1 MISNQILQN
10 TIEGLKSI
18 TRVELCI
25 MDIDGKVVAMT
36 ADEMEKCSKP
46 VAEFAK
52 SPADSQELQGYQ
64 FFKIFD
70 EQQLEYILIAG
81 GIGED
86 VYMIGKLAA
95 FQIQN
100 LLVAYKERFDKDNF
114 IKNLLLDNLL
124 LVDIYNRAKKLHID
138 TEVKR
143 VIFIIETSHEKDSAA
158 LDNVRNLLGGKAKDF
173 VTAVDERNIIVVKE
187 LSEKDGSREL
197 ARMAREM
204 LTILRE
210 DSGDEQMHI
219 AYGTVVNDIKEV
231 SKSYKEAKLAL
242 DVGKIFYV
250 EKDIV
255 AYSSLGIGR
264 LIYQLPLPLCKMF
277 IKEIFEGKFPD
288 EFDEETLAT
297 INKFF
302 ENSLNVSET
311 SRQLYIHRNTLVY
324 RLDKLQKSTGLD
336 LRVFED
342 AITFKIALMVV
353 KYMKYMET
361 LEY

>member
-18 TRVELCI
+18 TRIDLGV
-25 MDIDGKVVAMT
+25 MDTDGKTLATTFPEPGDYENAVLSFV
-36 ADEMEKCSKP
+36 E
-46 VAEFAK
+46 
-52 SPADSQELQGYQ
+52 SPAESQVIQGYQ
-64 FFKIFD
+64 FFKIYD
-70 EQQLEYILIAG
+70 EHQLEYILIANG
-81 GIGED
+81 GSED
-86 VYMIGKLAA
+86 VYMVGKIAA

-158 LDNVRNLLGGKAKDF
+158 LDNVRNLLGSKSRDF
-173 VTAVDERNIIVVKE
+173 VTAVDEKNIIVVKE
-187 LSEKDGSREL
+187 VGENEGYE
-197 ARMAREM
+197 EM
-204 LTILRE
+204 NKTAEVIVNLFRS
-210 DSGDEQMHI
+210 DSDSDVHV
-219 AYGTVVNDIKEV
+219 AYGTIVGEIKEV
-231 SKSYKEAKLAL
+231 SRSYKEARMAL
-242 DVGKIFYV
+242 DVGKIFFE
-250 EKDIV
+250 EKDVI
-255 AYSSLGIGR
+255 AYSTLGIGR
-264 LIYQLPLPLCKMF
+264 LIYQLPIPLCKMF
-277 IKEIFEGKFPD
+277 IKEIFDGKSPD
-288 EFDEETLAT
+288 EFDEETLTT

-324 RLDKLQKSTGLD
+324 RLDKLQKATGLD

-353 KYMKYMET
+353 KYMKYMES
-361 LEY
+361 LDY